1 MKKLLASILVL
12 PVATLMV
19 AGCSGKKPGPTTAA
33 APDASAQEQRDRI
46 TAFASQ
52 SRRGNVAKG
61 HRPDA
66 PIRMRLDVYV
76 LAVPYGTV
84 SRNEEFWKR
93 VNEQAVDV
101 GTYDL
106 LIKNGVR
113 VGEAPIAEY
122 ERFAQIIKE
131 QPASHRV
138 ASLVAVEGKDIDLEL
153 RKEVVS
159 QTVWHLNGV
168 SELIGRTFDRCENFV
183 ALSYQPAPRKRGTVR
198 IVLCPVVKEHR
209 KRLEWLAGNK
219 EQEVAFTQ
227 PMRYYDVNLRADV
240 SVNNFLIVAP
250 SAESTWPGSIGNRF
264 FVQDGAAEQLE
275 NILLFVPQQVAVME

>member
-12 PVATLMV
+12 TV
-19 AGCSGKKPGPTTAA
+19 AGCSGKKPAPTTAA
-33 APDASAQEQRDRI
+33 APDPSAIEQRNRI

-61 HRPDA
+61 HRPDV
-66 PIRMRLDVYV
+66 PMRMRLDVYV
-76 LAVPYGTV
+76 LSVPYGTV

-122 ERFAQIIKE
+122 ERFAQLIKD

-138 ASLVAVEGKDIDLEL
+138 ASLVAPEGKEVDLEI
-153 RKEVVS
+153 RKEVPT
-159 QTVWHLNGV
+159 QLIWHYNGMN
-168 SELIGRTFDRCENFV
+168 ELIGWSYDRCENYV
-183 ALSYQPAPRKRGTVR
+183 ALSYQPAPRKNGTLR

-227 PMRYYDVNLRADV
+227 PRRYYDVNLRADV
-240 SVNNFLIVAP
+240 AVDSFLIVAP

-264 FVQDGAAEQLE
+264 FVQDGAAEQME
-275 NILLFVPQQVAVME
+275 NVLLFVPKQVAVMEQ

>member
-12 PVATLMV
+12 AV

-33 APDASAQEQRDRI
+33 APDASAIEQRNRI

-61 HRPDA
+61 HRPDV
-66 PIRMRLDVYV
+66 PMRLRLDVYV
-76 LAVPYGTV
+76 LSVPYGTV

-122 ERFAQIIKE
+122 ERFAQLIKD

-138 ASLVAVEGKDIDLEL
+138 ASLVAPEGKEVDLEI
-153 RKEVVS
+153 RKEVPT
-159 QTVWHLNGV
+159 QLIWHYNGMN
-168 SELIGRTFDRCENFV
+168 ELIGWSYDRCENYV
-183 ALSYQPAPRKRGTVR
+183 ALSYQPAPRKNGTLR

-227 PMRYYDVNLRADV
+227 PRRYYDVNLRADV
-240 SVNNFLIVAP
+240 AVNSFLVVAP

-264 FVQDGAAEQLE
+264 FVQDGAAEQME
-275 NILLFVPQQVAVME
+275 NVLLFVPKQVAVMEQ

>member
-1 MKKLLASILVL
+1 MRKLLASILVL
-12 PVATLMV
+12 AA
-19 AGCSGKKPGPTTAA
+19 AGCSGKKPAPTTAA
-33 APDASAQEQRDRI
+33 ASDPSAIEQRNRI
-46 TAFASQ
+46 TAFASRSQ
-52 SRRGNVAKG
+52 RGNVAKG
-61 HRPDA
+61 RQSDVPM
-66 PIRMRLDVYV
+66 RMRLDVYV
-76 LAVPYGTV
+76 LTVPYGTI

-122 ERFAQIIKE
+122 ERFTQTIKD

-138 ASLVAVEGKDIDLEL
+138 ASLVAPEGKDIDLEL
-153 RKEVVS
+153 RKEVPT
-159 QTVWHLNGV
+159 QLIWHFNGM
-168 SELIGRTFDRCENFV
+168 SELIGKTFDRCENFL
-183 ALSYQPAPRKRGTVR
+183 ALNYQPAPRKRGTVR
-198 IVLCPVVKEHR
+198 IVLCPTVKEHR

-227 PMRYYDVNLRADV
+227 PVRYYDVNLRADV
-240 SVNNFLIVAP
+240 KVDNFLIVAP

-264 FVQDGAAEQLE
+264 LVQDGAAEQME
-275 NILLFVPQQVAVME
+275 NVLLFVPKQVAVME

>member
-1 MKKLLASILVL
+1 MKKLLATILVL
-12 PVATLMV
+12 TV

-33 APDASAQEQRDRI
+33 APDAAAIEQRNRI

-61 HRPDA
+61 HRPDV
-66 PIRMRLDVYV
+66 PMRLRLDVYV
-76 LAVPYGTV
+76 LSVPYGTV

-93 VNEQAVDV
+93 VNEQAVDG

-122 ERFAQIIKE
+122 ERFAQLITD

-138 ASLVAVEGKDIDLEL
+138 ASLVAPEGKEVDLEI
-153 RKEVVS
+153 RKEVPT
-159 QTVWHLNGV
+159 QLIWHYNGMN
-168 SELIGRTFDRCENFV
+168 ELIGWSYDRCENYV
-183 ALSYQPAPRKRGTVR
+183 ALSYQPAPRKNGTLR

-227 PMRYYDVNLRADV
+227 PRRYYDVNLRADV
-240 SVNNFLIVAP
+240 AVDSFLIVAP

-264 FVQDGAAEQLE
+264 FVQDGAAEQME
-275 NILLFVPQQVAVME
+275 NVLLFVPKQVAVMEQ